1 MRKGFLISIIVLF
14 MIALAMISCTGQPSG
29 NTPSPSSNSTPTPT
43 FSTATQTPLTN
54 PVLQH
59 VVTVYTSPG

>member
-1 MRKGFLISIIVLF
+1 MGKGFLISVTVLF
-14 MIALAMISCTGQPSG
+14 MLALAMISCTGQPSG
-29 NTPSPSSNSTPTPT
+29 NTPNASSTSTPTPT